1 MNLDLDD
8 LRLMLDEV
16 DRFAHE
22 RLIPATRK
30 FETAI
35 DERELDTLTEEAQSM
50 GLLRT
55 HDADE
60 LGLWCD
66 TAQSSTQTLSIGVL
80 ERAAAASA
88 GMAFAW
94 HRASLA
100 AWLAKQVGR
109 ELTGG
114 SLLDETLLPQGR
126 HGLARDALGTWLG
139 SAPTAVLTTE
149 DSELLSDWLD
159 SRQEPAI
166 LWAPRR
172 WQRLTYP
179 QWREGGIVWQ
189 CVSRGDWEVREC
201 SRLHGFDELAGFELL
216 RRADDGS
223 SSLHTPDAPKLLYE
237 RLFKLD
243 QIGLLAIASGLLQRG
258 MDLAADYAGL
268 RRQGG
273 QVIARHAA
281 VQDML
286 GEIRAVSTAHSMV
299 LRAFERPVDDIP
311 LTQVMAARMNLGPR
325 ACAAAH
331 QVIQV
336 HGGIGYM
343 RETGPEKIARDQ
355 NMLRLAGGGVRNL
368 GLMLAGLSKES
379 LQ

>member
-16 DRFAHE
+16 DRFTHE

-55 HDADE
+55 ADADE
-60 LGLWCD
+60 FGLWCD
-66 TAQSSTQTLSIGVL
+66 TEQSGTQMLSIGVL

-100 AWLAKQVGR
+100 AWLAKQVGM
-109 ELTGG
+109 EPAGG
-114 SLLDETLLPQGR
+114 ALLDMTLLPQGR
-126 HGLARDALGTWLG
+126 HGLARDALGAWLG
-139 SAPTAVLTTE
+139 SAPTAVLTAE
-149 DSELLSDWLD
+149 DSQLLSDWLD

-172 WQRLTYP
+172 WQRLIYP

-201 SRLHGFDELAGFELL
+201 SCLHGFDELAGFELR
-216 RRADDGS
+216 RRADDGAS
-223 SSLHTPDAPKLLYE
+223 GFHTPDAPKLLYE

-258 MDLAADYAGL
+258 MDLAVDYAGL

-286 GEIRAVSTAHSMV
+286 AEIRAVSTAHSMA
-299 LRAFERPVDDIP
+299 LRAFERPLDHIP
-311 LTQVMAARMNLGPR
+311 LTQVMAARMSLGPQ

-379 LQ
+379 L